1 MRRCRDGSTRS
12 SGDGSVMESERRG
25 RIIVQ
30 TLPANPSGEEHAV
43 SAKPFD
49 IPKRLLWNAWRQV
62 RANRGSAGV
71 DEISLDEFERDLKNN
86 LYQLWNRMSSGSYF
100 PPPVK
105 EVMIPKK
112 SGGERPL
119 GIPTVAD
126 RVAQAAVKLMLE
138 PRLEPHFHEDSY
150 GYRPGKSAHQAIDVT
165 RKRCWWHDWVFEF
178 DIRGL
183 FDNIDHRLLMKAVQ
197 HHTTNRWVLLYTE
210 RWLSAPVQQQDGTL
224 RSRSKGTPQ
233 GGVVSPLL
241 ANLYLHYAFDAWMT
255 REFPK
260 LPFCRYADDGLVHCR
275 TLKQAQYV
283 QARLAQRL
291 MECGLELH
299 PNKTKIVYC
308 KDLHRQQQYEH
319 IQFDFL
325 GYTFRP
331 RRSFDRYGRLF
342 TNFSP
347 AIARNAAMALRQE
360 VRSWRLQLKS
370 AKSLEEL
377 ARMFNAVVS
386 GWFNYYGRFYPSAFD
401 VVGNHINRAIVR
413 WAMRKFKRLRGHKSR
428 AMRWVKDVAKARPYL
443 FAHWR
448 VGFTSVA
455 Q

>member
-1 MRRCRDGSTRS
+1 MRRRRDGSTRS

-126 RVAQAAVKLMLE
+126 RVAQTAVKLMLE

-233 GGVVSPLL
+233 GGVVTP
-241 ANLYLHYAFDAWMT
+241 
-255 REFPK
+255 
-260 LPFCRYADDGLVHCR
+260 R
-275 TLKQAQYV
+275 TQKVTCALSGCA
-283 QARLAQRL
+283 
-291 MECGLELH
+291 
-299 PNKTKIVYC
+299 T
-308 KDLHRQQQYEH
+308 
-319 IQFDFL
+319 
-325 GYTFRP
+325 
-331 RRSFDRYGRLF
+331 
-342 TNFSP
+342 
-347 AIARNAAMALRQE
+347 IA
-360 VRSWRLQLKS
+360 
-370 AKSLEEL
+370 
-377 ARMFNAVVS
+377 
-386 GWFNYYGRFYPSAFD
+386 
-401 VVGNHINRAIVR
+401 
-413 WAMRKFKRLRGHKSR
+413 
-428 AMRWVKDVAKARPYL
+428 
-443 FAHWR
+443 
-448 VGFTSVA
+448 
-455 Q
+455 

>member
-1 MRRCRDGSTRS
+1 
-12 SGDGSVMESERRG
+12 
-25 RIIVQ
+25 
-30 TLPANPSGEEHAV
+30 
-43 SAKPFD
+43 
-49 IPKRLLWNAWRQV
+49 
-62 RANRGSAGV
+62 
-71 DEISLDEFERDLKNN
+71 
-86 LYQLWNRMSSGSYF
+86 
-100 PPPVK
+100 
-105 EVMIPKK
+105 
-112 SGGERPL
+112 
-119 GIPTVAD
+119 
-126 RVAQAAVKLMLE
+126 
-138 PRLEPHFHEDSY
+138 
-150 GYRPGKSAHQAIDVT
+150 
-165 RKRCWWHDWVFEF
+165 
-178 DIRGL
+178 
-183 FDNIDHRLLMKAVQ
+183 
-197 HHTTNRWVLLYTE
+197 
-210 RWLSAPVQQQDGTL
+210 
-224 RSRSKGTPQ
+224 
-233 GGVVSPLL
+233 
-241 ANLYLHYAFDAWMT
+241 
-255 REFPK
+255 
-260 LPFCRYADDGLVHCR
+260 
-275 TLKQAQYV
+275 
-283 QARLAQRL
+283 

-428 AMRWVKDVAKARPYL
+428 AMGWVKDVAKARPYL